1 MISSAIFDLETSA
14 LEGDR
19 GIILCAVIK
28 SSLQKKPIVIRTDDL
43 NPKWKTGLRG
53 DDEAAVRRIA
63 EILEK
68 HDVLVAHN
76 GSRFDMPF
84 LRTRM
89 ARWGLKRLPDM
100 KLVDPCSIAWRK
112 FRLRSNS
119 LGAIADHIGLKDR
132 KTPLDMSTWA
142 DAILNG
148 SRAAM
153 DLIVKHCIADVR
165 VLEGVLEL
173 VKPFVRVLDDRGSA
187 L

>member
-1 MISSAIFDLETSA
+1 MIKTCVFDLETSA

-19 GIILCAVIK
+19 GIILCAVMQ
-28 SSLQKKPIVIRTDDL
+28 SSVFKKPIVIRTDDT
-43 NPKWKTGLRG
+43 NPRWSEGRRG
-53 DDEAAVRRIA
+53 DDSRTVKQIAAVLA
-63 EILEK
+63 D

-76 GSRFDMPF
+76 GSRFDLPF

-89 ARWGLKRLPDM
+89 ARWGMKRLPDM

-119 LGAIADHIGLKDR
+119 LGAIADHIGLSDK

-148 SRAAM
+148 TRSAM
-153 DLIVKHCIADVR
+153 NLIVEHCIADVR

-173 VKPFVRVLDDRGSA
+173 VKPFVKILDDRGSS

>member
-1 MISSAIFDLETSA
+1 VKQIAK
-14 LEGDR
+14 
-19 GIILCAVIK
+19 IL
-28 SSLQKKPIVIRTDDL
+28 
-43 NPKWKTGLRG
+43 G
-53 DDEAAVRRIA
+53 E
-63 EILEK
+63 

-89 ARWGLKRLPDM
+89 ARWNMKRLPDM

-119 LGAIADHIGLKDR
+119 LGAIADHIGLTEK
-132 KTPLDMSTWA
+132 KTPLDMSVWA
-142 DAILNG
+142 DAFLNG
-148 SRAAM
+148 SRRSM
-153 DLIVKHCIADVR
+153 NKIVAHCIADIK

-173 VKPFVRVLDDRGSA
+173 VKPFVKLLDDRGSS